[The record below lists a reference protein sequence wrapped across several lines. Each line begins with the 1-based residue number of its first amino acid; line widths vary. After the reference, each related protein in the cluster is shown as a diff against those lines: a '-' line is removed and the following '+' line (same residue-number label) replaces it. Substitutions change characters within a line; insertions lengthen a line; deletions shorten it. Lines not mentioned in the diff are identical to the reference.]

1 MNWGEIGTQ
10 VILGIVGAVISGLG
24 VLVTYLI
31 NKYIKNDKLKTI
43 LNSLN
48 ELVRNSVL
56 AIQQTYVDALKKE
69 GKFDEEAQKEAFER
83 CLEYIKTN
91 MPKDVKDWLDANS
104 GDVEAYLRGLIEAQI
119 ASIKIGGNLN
129 G

>member
-1 MNWGEIGTQ
+1 MNWSEIGTQ

-56 AIQQTYVDALKKE
+56 AIQQTYVDALKKD
-69 GKFDEEAQKEAFER
+69 GKFDEEAHKEAMSR
-83 CLEYIKTN
+83 CLEYIKVN
-91 MPKDVKDWLDANS
+91 MPNDVKTWLDANVV
-104 GDVEAYLRGLIEAQI
+104 DVEAYIKGLIEAQI
-119 ASIKIGGNLN
+119 ASIKIGGK
-129 G
+129 

>member
-1 MNWGEIGTQ
+1 MDWAEIGTQ

-24 VLVTYLI
+24 ILITYLI

-56 AIQQTYVDALKKE
+56 EIQQTYVDSLKK
-69 GKFDEEAQKEAFER
+69 GGMFDEEAQKEALAR
-83 CLEYIKTN
+83 CLDVINTN
-91 MPKDVKDWLDANS
+91 MPKDVKDWLDANA
-104 GDVEAYLRGLIEAQI
+104 GDVEAYLKWLIEAQI
-119 ASIKIGGNLN
+119 GSMRIGGK
-129 G
+129 